1 MDEDDPKDHKMHS
14 EMRSIS
20 QDVIDKIN
28 ETKKNGDRVI
38 AVGTTSVRTLES
50 AVVDGELKPVN
61 HEPTNLFILPGY
73 EFQVVDAIVTN
84 FHVPQS
90 TLMMLVCAFAGHEN
104 IMNAYKHAVESK
116 YRFLSFG
123 DAMLIY

>member
-28 ETKKNGDRVI
+28 KTKKNGGRVI

-50 AVVDGELKPVN
+50 AVVDGELKPVSR
-61 HEPTNLFILPGY
+61 EATDLFILPGY
-73 EFQVVDAIVTN
+73 KFQVVDAIITN

-104 IMNAYKHAVESK
+104 IMNTYKHAVESK